1 MNISGYLEKVSG
13 FFLAPNKPITGQ
25 NAFSHK
31 SGVHTNGI
39 LKDPR
44 TYEHIQPDSVGNVRR
59 VLVSDQ
65 AGKSNIL
72 AELERRAALP
82 WWRQSFAHWPAAMRS
97 VFLVISA
104 AAAAILIGG
113 LFLVTRSPETAQVAG
128 AVSERF
134 GWLLVLRSMVDGAQ
148 GTAGVVFRAI
158 PPLWLYGSLAFLGV
172 CYATVIGVGAAA
184 YRFYSARP

>member
-1 MNISGYLEKVSG
+1 MKPSPEDLEKFVHRA
-13 FFLAPNKPITGQ
+13 LREMPNRS
-25 NAFSHK
+25 A
-31 SGVHTNGI
+31 
-39 LKDPR
+39 PR
-44 TYEHIQPDSVGNVRR
+44 TLEMR
-59 VLVSDQ
+59 V
-65 AGKSNIL
+65 L

-113 LFLVTRSPETAQVAG
+113 LFLVMRNPETAQMAG
-128 AVSERF
+128 AVSARF

-184 YRFYSARP
+184 YRFYSARQ